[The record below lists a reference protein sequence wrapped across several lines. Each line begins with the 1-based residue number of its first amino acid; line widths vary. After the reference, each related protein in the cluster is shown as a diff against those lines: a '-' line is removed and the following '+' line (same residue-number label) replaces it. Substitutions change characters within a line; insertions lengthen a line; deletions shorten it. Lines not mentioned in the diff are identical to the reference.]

1 MTDFVKC
8 ANTQIGR
15 LFTEEDN
22 RGPFKFSD
30 AGLIWFCRGVAGLDN
45 SGAIYV
51 PEKDVKA
58 PKVGAYV
65 FGITKIINGSVSAD
79 LLGIIVSINPTVVIS
94 GNKKLGVLTRHN
106 LKFEKEYIRVE
117 YIYVDS

>member
-1 MTDFVKC
+1 MKIYLLLLLSLISFALCSNEKKMTDFVKC

-15 LFTEEDN
+15 LFTEEEN

-30 AGLIWFCRGVAGLDN
+30 PGLIWYCRGVAGLDN

-65 FGITKIINGSVSAD
+65 FGITKIIRFCF
-79 LLGIIVSINPTVVIS
+79 S
-94 GNKKLGVLTRHN
+94 GFIGN
-106 LKFEKEYIRVE
+106 YC
-117 YIYVDS
+117 